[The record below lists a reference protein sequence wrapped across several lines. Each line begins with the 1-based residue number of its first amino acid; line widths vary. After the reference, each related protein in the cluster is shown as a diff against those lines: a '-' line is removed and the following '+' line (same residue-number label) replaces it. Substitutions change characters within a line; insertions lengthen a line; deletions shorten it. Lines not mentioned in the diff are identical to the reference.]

1 MSIKLKVL
9 VVAGDGIGPEVTNE
23 AVRVLRSVAEM
34 GGYDFEFREALIGGV
49 AIKKEGSPLPSS
61 TLNAALESDAVLL
74 GAVGGNEF
82 NSLPPNKRPEA
93 GLLQLR
99 QALGGFANLRPSF
112 AWPALAQNSPLKAEV
127 VNGTDILFVREL
139 LGGLYFGEPR
149 AWDKD
154 TGAAWNTMRY
164 TRDEVIRV
172 ARVAFELAQARR
184 KKLTSVDKA
193 NVLEVSQLWR
203 ATVTELAAQY
213 PDVTLEHQY
222 VDACAMHLMNTPRNF
237 DVVLTENLFGD
248 ILSDEAAVITGS
260 LGMLPS
266 ATIGG
271 AVNLYEPVHGSA
283 PDIAGK
289 GIANP
294 LGAILTAA
302 MVLRH
307 SAKLEEDAKAVET
320 AVRTVL
326 EQGYR
331 TADLV
336 RGQKGVSTQEMGAQV
351 HQMSPPPWLD
361 GPLRN
366 LPPHPC
372 QPPRMRV
379 MASPTAPR
387 RPFSTSRARCSASTR
402 IPTCPPMS

>member
-1 MSIKLKVL
+1 MKLKVL
-9 VVAGDGIGPEVTNE
+9 VVAGDGIGPEVTGE
-23 AVRVLRSVAEM
+23 AVRVLRSVAEL
-34 GGYDFEFREALIGGV
+34 GGYEFEFREALIGGV
-49 AIKKEGSPLPSS
+49 AIKKEGSPLPAS
-61 TLNAALESDAVLL
+61 TLDAALESDAVLL

-82 NSLPPNKRPEA
+82 NSLPSNKRPEA

-112 AWPALAQNSPLKAEV
+112 AWPSLAQNSPLKAEV
-127 VNGTDILFVREL
+127 VEGTDILFVREL

-149 AWDKD
+149 AWDKER
-154 TGAAWNTMRY
+154 GAAWNTMRY

-172 ARVAFELAQARR
+172 ARVAFEVAQGRR
-184 KKLTSVDKA
+184 KKVTSVDKA

-203 ATVTELAAQY
+203 AAVTEVAADY

-294 LGAILTAA
+294 LGAILTVA

-307 SAKLEEDAKAVET
+307 SARLEQDALAVES
-320 AVRTVL
+320 AVREAL

-336 RGQKGVSTQEMGAQV
+336 RGQKGVSTQEMGRQV
-351 HQMSPPPWLD
+351 HQVLSELID
-361 GPLRN
+361 
-366 LPPHPC
+366 
-372 QPPRMRV
+372 
-379 MASPTAPR
+379 R
-387 RPFSTSRARCSASTR
+387 RHAMHAV
-402 IPTCPPMS
+402 